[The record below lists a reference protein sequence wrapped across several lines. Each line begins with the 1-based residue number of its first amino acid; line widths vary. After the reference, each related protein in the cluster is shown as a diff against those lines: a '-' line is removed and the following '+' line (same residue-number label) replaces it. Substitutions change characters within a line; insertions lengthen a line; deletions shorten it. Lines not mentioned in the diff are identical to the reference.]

1 MAKCPWCGTKII
13 ARRLAFLN
21 DVKFTHRCINGC
33 YESIDRYHTESE
45 ALAAASKRFMPKRT
59 VEEILEPREKF
70 SVLFTEALNSFP
82 DKKQGECPNVFS
94 ARYAS
99 FVNYVLAVQ
108 ATRIADFIYGAE

>member
-1 MAKCPWCGTKII
+1 MAKCPWCGGKVY
-13 ARRLAFLN
+13 AYGSYSFFGHA
-21 DVKFTHRCINGC
+21 CIKGC
-33 YESIDRYHTESE
+33 YSSKQTYSTKAE
-45 ALAAASKRFMPKRT
+45 ALSAASKRFMPKMT
-59 VEEILEPREKF
+59 VEEILAPREKF
-70 SVLFTEALNSFP
+70 SILFTEALNSFP

>member
-1 MAKCPWCGTKII
+1 MITPRCPFCGDELKVSQNIP
-13 ARRLAFLN
+13 FG
-21 DVKFTHRCINGC
+21 FYYCCGNGC
-33 YESIDRYHTESE
+33 CCSRDKFATSSE

-108 ATRIADFIYGAE
+108 ATRIADFMHGAE